1 MEKIVAEE
9 TIPMKSTYI
18 LLCCLGIAGAGHSVC
33 AESVSQ
39 FTGGG
44 PETTLDSIWAASA
57 YSRALS
63 ETATSQIS
71 MARFQ
76 DEKKSRL
83 WGSAM
88 ASFGDAGVRNDHPAF
103 DYSAGGYAIGYDY
116 SNSYNRGSGL
126 ILGLA
131 LGQMFGHQNIEEM
144 TDHPDGVIPSDRYRQ
159 ISFGADFYGAVLQKI
174 TPKSHLI
181 ISLDAGLNY
190 MENKCQHPDEWN
202 DMSKWNTDT
211 YFVTFATSWRYDVTE
226 SFSVMPFTKISYMH
240 ADNKKR
246 RDEDGSFCS
255 GHHDWDDDTCNE
267 SHWDNRGKFDNITL
281 ELGLTLEHVIRF
293 SQGKAWVNSLSG
305 SYCPDILRN
314 DPHYTFNDTWWEGDT
329 MYQSQYKGKGYSA
342 DRQAFKVK
350 FLSRISCSEN
360 LSVFASYQA
369 CLRESYTEHQVALG
383 VSSSF

>member
-1 MEKIVAEE
+1 
-9 TIPMKSTYI
+9 MKPTYI
-18 LLCCLGIAGAGHSVC
+18 FLCCLGIAGACHAVR
-33 AESVSQ
+33 AESINQ

-57 YSRALS
+57 YSRALA
-63 ETATSQIS
+63 ETAASRIN

-76 DEKKSRL
+76 DEKESRL

-88 ASFGDAGVRNDHPAF
+88 ASFGDANVRNDHPAF

-116 SNSYNRGSGL
+116 NHSYKRGSGF

-144 TDHPDGVIPSDRYRQ
+144 TDHPDGLIPSDRYRQ
-159 ISFGADFYGAVLQKI
+159 ISYGVDFYGAVLQEI

-181 ISLDAGLNY
+181 FSFDAGLGY
-190 MENKCQHPDEWN
+190 MENKCQHRDEWN
-202 DMSKWNTDT
+202 DMSKWSTDT
-211 YFVTFATSWRYDVTE
+211 YFFSFTTSWRYDVTE

-240 ADNKKR
+240 ASNKKKK
-246 RDEDGSFCS
+246 DEDSFYCS

-267 SHWDNRGKFDNITL
+267 SHWDNRGKFDNLSVEI
-281 ELGLTLEHVIRF
+281 GLTLEHTLRF
-293 SQGKAWVNSLSG
+293 AQGKAWVNSVSG
-305 SYCPDILRN
+305 SYCPDIVRN
-314 DPHYTFNDTWWEGDT
+314 DPHYTFDDTWWEGDT
-329 MYQSQYKGKGYSA
+329 LYQSLYRGKGYSA

-350 FLSRISCSEN
+350 FLTSFSFSEN

-369 CLRESYTEHQVALG
+369 CLRESYTEHQAALG